1 MGKALVH
8 LVEDDPVVRSMLT
21 RLLRSGGYSVEE
33 YSSGAD
39 FLEIADGLTEG
50 CILLDINMP
59 EPDGF
64 AVKRAL
70 AEKQVAIPV
79 IMMTGSGDLS
89 LLAMRA
95 GVADF
100 MQKPFD
106 RSELL
111 SVLSDVLPQTQDHV

>member
-8 LVEDDPVVRSMLT
+8 LVEDDPVVRSMLS
-21 RLLRSGGYSVEE
+21 RLLMSGGYNVEE
-33 YSSGAD
+33 YESGAD
-39 FLEIADGLTEG
+39 FLEIAEGLTHG
-50 CILLDINMP
+50 CVLLDINMP

-70 AEKQVAIPV
+70 AERLVTLPV

-89 LLAMRA
+89 VLAMRA
-95 GVADF
+95 GADF

-106 RSELL
+106 RGELL
-111 SVLSDVLPQTQDHV
+111 SMLNEVLPQTHNRV

>member
-1 MGKALVH
+1 VDKALVH

-21 RLLRSGGYSVEE
+21 RLLESGGYKVRQ

-39 FLEIADGLTEG
+39 LLEIADSLDSG
-50 CILLDINMP
+50 CVLLDINMP

-70 AEKQVAIPV
+70 GDMRVTLPV
-79 IMMTGSGDLS
+79 IMMTGSGDLTV
-89 LLAMRA
+89 LAMRA

-100 MQKPFD
+100 MQKPFG
-106 RSELL
+106 RGELL
-111 SVLSDVLPQTQDHV
+111 SVLADVMAQAEEHV

>member
-1 MGKALVH
+1 MDKALVH

-21 RLLRSGGYSVEE
+21 RLLESGGYKVRQ

-39 FLEIADGLTEG
+39 LLEIADSLDCG
-50 CILLDINMP
+50 CVLLDINMP

-70 AEKQVAIPV
+70 GDMRVTLPV
-79 IMMTGSGDLS
+79 IMMTGSGDLTV
-89 LLAMRA
+89 LAMRA

-100 MQKPFD
+100 MQKPFG

-111 SVLSDVLPQTQDHV
+111 SVLNEVMASTEAHV